1 MLVLGFGLALIL
13 VAVLGGSSMA
23 KEICEETSIY

>member
-1 MLVLGFGLALIL
+1 MLGIVLFGAALIL

-23 KEICEETSIY
+23 KEICEEI